1 MAGDKP
7 SMNDPLDHV
16 IAEITRAA
24 LERTATARPQSPAGA
39 NGHHPDT
46 PPRRADV
53 TCPELPS

>member
-1 MAGDKP
+1 
-7 SMNDPLDHV
+7 MNDPLNHV
-16 IAEITRAA
+16 IAKITRAA

-46 PPRRADV
+46 PPREADV